1 MTVTTL
7 DSEPRLLASR
17 AHPGS
22 GGDLAGHLALHG
34 PLDIPEAGRR
44 AWAEQIAGA
53 IDRSG
58 LLGRGGGGF
67 PTGTKWRSV
76 QRGLRS
82 PMVVVNAMEGE
93 PASAKDRVLLED
105 APHLVL
111 DGADVAAA
119 VVGASEIVI
128 CVPDHAGSPA
138 ASIEAAIAQ
147 RKTDGH
153 RHPRVSVQ
161 RPPGRYLTGEE
172 SALVGWLEKG
182 RVLPVFRSDKSVP
195 LNVRRRPTLVH
206 NAETLAQVALIA
218 RRGPDW
224 FRGVGSPEAP
234 GSTLVT
240 VSGAVT
246 VPGVVEV
253 ALGTPVVDIVRRAGI
268 VGELSAVLIGG
279 YGGAW
284 LDASRLSTPYAPVPL
299 AAAGATIGVGIVIA
313 LPATSCGIAETA
325 RMARYLAGEG
335 AGQCGPC
342 AFGLPAIADDLE
354 RLWVG
359 RADEMVLARIERRAR
374 QVEGRG
380 ACRHPDGV
388 ARMVRSAIEVFAADA
403 HHHAAG
409 HPCAGSS
416 ARSVLTAPPHPVAER
431 RPS

>member
-224 FRGVGSPEAP
+224 FRGVGIPGGA

-284 LDASRLSTPYAPVPL
+284 LDASAVVDALRTGPSPRPGPPSASVSS
-299 AAAGATIGVGIVIA
+299 IA

-325 RMARYLAGEG
+325 RMARYLAERAPASVARVPLVSRPSPTTSNG
-335 AGQCGPC
+335 CGS
-342 AFGLPAIADDLE
+342 
-354 RLWVG
+354 VG
-359 RADEMVLARIERRAR
+359 RTRWCLLESNAGPDRSKAEEHVAIPTAWPGWCGAPSRCSRPTPTTMRPGIRAP
-374 QVEGRG
+374 GP
-380 ACRHPDGV
+380 ALD
-388 ARMVRSAIEVFAADA
+388 
-403 HHHAAG
+403 
-409 HPCAGSS
+409 PC
-416 ARSVLTAPPHPVAER
+416 
-431 RPS
+431 